1 MWAVEGDGG
10 EVGECRVID
19 GEWEEVASAGAGDA
33 QWGKALKLGM
43 TRKRE

>member
-1 MWAVEGDGG
+1 MEGDGG
-10 EVGECRVID
+10 EVRECRVID
-19 GEWEEVASAGAGDA
+19 GDGEEIASAGAGAA